1 VTGLVD
7 SSIAQYA
14 VIEARRTEGP
24 SERFVLAYP
33 DEESLRDLIARPSI
47 IACGFA
53 SREEAQANIDTDF
66 CTAAAWKKS
75 PRDRT
80 EKYQPG
86 VLSAKR
92 HLGAAF
98 NLTQAGGIVRG
109 FLHTAVAG
117 AILIFYSRSTV
128 STVIRSFIGG

>member
-1 VTGLVD
+1 MTGLVD

-66 CTAAAWKKS
+66 CTAAAWKKT

-86 VLSAKR
+86 VLAAKR

-98 NLTQAGGIVRG
+98 NLTQAGGIVR
-109 FLHTAVAG
+109 FLHAAVAG
-117 AILIFYSRSTV
+117 AILIFFYSRSTV